1 MAKLSVDRAAGDG
14 PFYFSLTRR
23 TCDGG
28 AGGSGEDGGAEGQGR
43 MAGDQ
48 GHSDAQEGQ
57 GHRDAQEGQGILSQ
71 HRLRGDLKS
80 PCGPIYHPERQGDC
94 YLNVGKA
101 AGR

>member
-1 MAKLSVDRAAGDG
+1 MAKLSIDRAAGDG
-14 PFYFSLTRR
+14 HFYFSLTRR
-23 TCDGG
+23 ICDGG

-48 GHSDAQEGQ
+48 GH
-57 GHRDAQEGQGILSQ
+57 RDAQEGQGIPSQ
-71 HRLRGDLKS
+71 HWLCGDLKS
-80 PCGPIYHPERQGDC
+80 PCGPTYHSERQGDC